1 LTALAKFDLVIA
13 IDGTAA
19 SGKGTISKKI
29 AQNYSVPHLDTGLLY
44 RFVGYKVLKGLD
56 PVSAANHLNIS
67 ELETLDLKTLEV
79 SNAASEVAKNSS
91 VRAKLLEFQR
101 SFASQ
106 PGGAVLDGRDIGTV
120 ICPNADIKFFI
131 SASAEIRAERRY
143 KELLGL
149 GHSILFDKVLKEIEE
164 RDERDSNRK
173 QSPMVPAVDAT
184 KIDTSDMTIK
194 EVYELVLRI
203 IHAKLEN

>member
-1 LTALAKFDLVIA
+1 MKFGLIIA

-44 RFVGYKVLKGLD
+44 RLVGYKVLQGVD
-56 PVSAANHLNIS
+56 PVSAASQLHADELNV
-67 ELETLDLKTLEV
+67 LDLKTLRV
-79 SNAASEVAKNSS
+79 SNAASEVAKNPS
-91 VRAKLLEFQR
+91 VRAHLLAFQR
-101 SFASQ
+101 DFASK

-131 SASAEIRAERRY
+131 TASPDIRAHRRY

-149 GHSILFDKVLKEIEE
+149 GHSISFEKVLREIQE

-173 QSPMVPAVDAT
+173 QSPMVPAVDAR
-184 KIDTSDMTIK
+184 KIDTSDMTIN
-194 EVYELVLRI
+194 EVYESVSTI
-203 IHAKLEN
+203 IDSKLEN

>member
-1 LTALAKFDLVIA
+1 MTKFGLIIA

-44 RFVGYKVLKGLD
+44 RLVGYKVLQGVD
-56 PVSAANHLNIS
+56 PVSAASQLMAD
-67 ELETLDLKTLEV
+67 ELEVLDLKTLRV
-79 SNAASEVAKNSS
+79 SNAASEVAKNPS
-91 VRAKLLEFQR
+91 VRAHLLAFQR
-101 SFASQ
+101 DFASK

-131 SASAEIRAERRY
+131 TASPDIRAHRRY

-149 GHSILFDKVLKEIEE
+149 GHSISFEKVLREIQE

-173 QSPMVPAVDAT
+173 QSPMVPAVDAI
-184 KIDTSDMTIK
+184 KIDTSDMTIN
-194 EVYELVLRI
+194 EVYESVSKI
-203 IHAKLEN
+203 IDSKLEN

>member
-1 LTALAKFDLVIA
+1 MTFGLIIA

-44 RFVGYKVLKGLD
+44 RLVGYKVLQGVD
-56 PVSAANHLNIS
+56 PVSAASQLLAD
-67 ELETLDLKTLEV
+67 ELEVLDLKTLRV
-79 SNAASEVAKNSS
+79 SNAASEVAKNPS
-91 VRAKLLEFQR
+91 VRAHLLAFQR
-101 SFASQ
+101 DFASK
-106 PGGAVLDGRDIGTV
+106 PGGAVLDGRDLGTV

-131 SASAEIRAERRY
+131 TASPDIRAHRRY

-149 GHSILFDKVLKEIEE
+149 GHSISFEKVLREIQE

-173 QSPMVPAVDAT
+173 QSPMVPAVDAR
-184 KIDTSDMTIK
+184 KIDTSDMTIN
-194 EVYELVLRI
+194 EVYESVSKI
-203 IHAKLEN
+203 IDSKLEN

>member
-1 LTALAKFDLVIA
+1 MTFGLIIA

-44 RFVGYKVLKGLD
+44 RLVGYKVLQGVD
-56 PVSAANHLNIS
+56 PVSAASQLHADELNV
-67 ELETLDLKTLEV
+67 LDLKTLRV
-79 SNAASEVAKNSS
+79 SNAASEVAKNPS
-91 VRAKLLEFQR
+91 VRAHLLAFQR
-101 SFASQ
+101 DFASK

-131 SASAEIRAERRY
+131 TASPDIRAHRRY

-149 GHSILFDKVLKEIEE
+149 GHSISFEKVLREIQE

-173 QSPMVPAVDAT
+173 QSPMVPALDAR
-184 KIDTSDMTIK
+184 KIDTSNMTID
-194 EVYELVLRI
+194 EVYESVSTI
-203 IHAKLEN
+203 IESKLEN

>member
-1 LTALAKFDLVIA
+1 MTFGLIIA

-44 RFVGYKVLKGLD
+44 RLVGYKVLQGVD
-56 PVSAANHLNIS
+56 PVSAASQLHAD
-67 ELETLDLKTLEV
+67 ELKVLDLKTLRV
-79 SNAASEVAKNSS
+79 SNAASEVAKNPS
-91 VRAKLLEFQR
+91 VRAHLLAFQR
-101 SFASQ
+101 DFASK

-131 SASAEIRAERRY
+131 TASPDIRAHRRY

-149 GHSILFDKVLKEIEE
+149 GHSISFEKVLREIQE

-173 QSPMVPAVDAT
+173 QSPMVPAVDAR
-184 KIDTSDMTIK
+184 KIDTSDMTIN
-194 EVYELVLRI
+194 EVYESVSKI
-203 IHAKLEN
+203 IDSKLEN

>member
-1 LTALAKFDLVIA
+1 MAKFNLVVA

-44 RFVGYKVLKGLD
+44 RFVGYKVLQGFD
-56 PVSAANHLNIS
+56 PISAANKLNMS
-67 ELETLDLKTLEV
+67 ELETLDLKTLKV
-79 SNAASEVAKNSS
+79 SNAASEVAKIPL
-91 VRAKLLEFQR
+91 VRANLLEFQR
-101 SFASQ
+101 SFAAQ

-131 SASAEIRAERRY
+131 SASAEIRARRRY
-143 KELLGL
+143 EELLGL
-149 GHSILFDKVLKEIEE
+149 GHSISLKKVLEDIQE

-173 QSPMVPAVDAT
+173 DSPIIPAVDAK
-184 KIDTSDMTIK
+184 KIDTSDMSIA
-194 EVYELVLRI
+194 EVYESVSRVIEAEL
-203 IHAKLEN
+203 KK

>member
-1 LTALAKFDLVIA
+1 MTFGLIIA

-44 RFVGYKVLKGLD
+44 RLVGYKVLQGVD
-56 PVSAANHLNIS
+56 PVSAASQLHADELNV
-67 ELETLDLKTLEV
+67 LDLKTLRV
-79 SNAASEVAKNSS
+79 SNAASEVAKNPS
-91 VRAKLLEFQR
+91 VRAHLLAFQR
-101 SFASQ
+101 DFASK

-131 SASAEIRAERRY
+131 TASPDIRAQRRY

-149 GHSILFDKVLKEIEE
+149 GHSISFENVLREIQE

-173 QSPMVPAVDAT
+173 QSPMVPAVDAI
-184 KIDTSDMTIK
+184 KIDTSDMTIN
-194 EVYELVLRI
+194 EVYESVSKI
-203 IHAKLEN
+203 IDSKLEN

>member
-1 LTALAKFDLVIA
+1 MKFGLIIA

-44 RFVGYKVLKGLD
+44 RLVGYKVLQGVD
-56 PVSAANHLNIS
+56 PVSAASQLHADELNV
-67 ELETLDLKTLEV
+67 LDLKTLRV
-79 SNAASEVAKNSS
+79 SNAASEVAKNPS
-91 VRAKLLEFQR
+91 VRAHLLAFQR
-101 SFASQ
+101 DFASK

-131 SASAEIRAERRY
+131 TASPDIRAHRRY

-149 GHSILFDKVLKEIEE
+149 GHSISFENVLREIQE

-173 QSPMVPAVDAT
+173 QSPMVPAVDAI
-184 KIDTSDMTIK
+184 KIDTSDMTIN
-194 EVYELVLRI
+194 EVYESVSKI
-203 IHAKLEN
+203 IDSKLEN

>member
-1 LTALAKFDLVIA
+1 MAKFDLVIA

-44 RFVGYKVLKGLD
+44 RFVGYKVLKGFD
-56 PVSAANHLNIS
+56 PVSAADQLNFF
-67 ELETLDLKTLEV
+67 ELEALDLKTLKV
-79 SNAASEVAKNSS
+79 SNAASEVAKNPS

-143 KELLGL
+143 KELLSL
-149 GHSILFDKVLKEIEE
+149 GHSILFNKVLKEIEE

-194 EVYELVLRI
+194 EVYELVSRI
-203 IHAKLEN
+203 IDAKLEN

>member
-1 LTALAKFDLVIA
+1 MKFGLIIA

-44 RFVGYKVLKGLD
+44 RLVGYKVLQGVD
-56 PVSAANHLNIS
+56 PVSAASQLRAD
-67 ELETLDLKTLEV
+67 ELEVLDLKTLRV
-79 SNAASEVAKNSS
+79 SNAASEVAKNPS
-91 VRAKLLEFQR
+91 VRAHLLAFQR
-101 SFASQ
+101 DFASK

-131 SASAEIRAERRY
+131 TASPDIRAQRRY

-149 GHSILFDKVLKEIEE
+149 GHSISFEKVLREIQE

-173 QSPMVPAVDAT
+173 QSPMVPAVDAR
-184 KIDTSDMTIK
+184 KIDTSDMTIN
-194 EVYELVLRI
+194 EVYESVSKI
-203 IHAKLEN
+203 IDSKLEN

>member
-1 LTALAKFDLVIA
+1 MTFGLIIA

-44 RFVGYKVLKGLD
+44 RLVGYKVLQGVD
-56 PVSAANHLNIS
+56 PVSAASQLHADELNV
-67 ELETLDLKTLEV
+67 LDLKTLRV
-79 SNAASEVAKNSS
+79 SNAASEVAKNPS
-91 VRAKLLEFQR
+91 VRAHLLAFQR
-101 SFASQ
+101 DFASK

-131 SASAEIRAERRY
+131 TASPDIRAHRRY

-149 GHSILFDKVLKEIEE
+149 GHSISFEKVLREIQE

-173 QSPMVPAVDAT
+173 QSPMVPAVDAR
-184 KIDTSDMTIK
+184 KIDTSDMTIY
-194 EVYELVLRI
+194 EVYESVSKI
-203 IHAKLEN
+203 IDSKLEN

>member
-1 LTALAKFDLVIA
+1 MMKFGLIIA

-44 RFVGYKVLKGLD
+44 RLVGYKVLQGVD
-56 PVSAANHLNIS
+56 PVSAASQLRAD
-67 ELETLDLKTLEV
+67 ELEVLDLKTLRI
-79 SNAASEVAKNSS
+79 SNAASEVAKNPS
-91 VRAKLLEFQR
+91 VRAHLLAFQR
-101 SFASQ
+101 DFASK

-120 ICPNADIKFFI
+120 ICPNADIKFYI
-131 SASAEIRAERRY
+131 TASPDIRAKRRY

-149 GHSILFDKVLKEIEE
+149 GYSISFENVLREIQE

-173 QSPMVPAVDAT
+173 QSPMVPALDAM
-184 KIDTSDMTIK
+184 KIDTSDMTIN
-194 EVYELVLRI
+194 EVYESVSKI
-203 IHAKLEN
+203 IDSKLEN

>member
-1 LTALAKFDLVIA
+1 MTFGLIIA

-29 AQNYSVPHLDTGLLY
+29 AQNYSIPHLDTGLLY
-44 RFVGYKVLKGLD
+44 RLVGYKVLQGVD
-56 PVSAANHLNIS
+56 PVSAASQLHADELNV
-67 ELETLDLKTLEV
+67 LDLKTLRV
-79 SNAASEVAKNSS
+79 SNAASEVAKNPS
-91 VRAKLLEFQR
+91 VRAHLLAFQR
-101 SFASQ
+101 DFALK

-131 SASAEIRAERRY
+131 TASPDIRAQRRY

-149 GHSILFDKVLKEIEE
+149 GYSISFENVLREIQE

-173 QSPMVPAVDAT
+173 QSPMVPAVDAR
-184 KIDTSDMTIK
+184 KIDTSDMTIN
-194 EVYELVLRI
+194 EVYESVSKI
-203 IHAKLEN
+203 IDSKLEN

>member
-1 LTALAKFDLVIA
+1 MTFGLIIA

-44 RFVGYKVLKGLD
+44 RLVGYKVLQGVD
-56 PVSAANHLNIS
+56 PVSAASQLHADELNV
-67 ELETLDLKTLEV
+67 LDLKTLRV
-79 SNAASEVAKNSS
+79 SNAASEVAKNPS
-91 VRAKLLEFQR
+91 VRAHLLAFQR
-101 SFASQ
+101 DFASK

-131 SASAEIRAERRY
+131 TASPDIRAHRRY

-149 GHSILFDKVLKEIEE
+149 GHSISFEKVLREIQE

-173 QSPMVPAVDAT
+173 QSPMVPAVDAR
-184 KIDTSDMTIK
+184 KIDTSDMTIN
-194 EVYELVLRI
+194 EVYESVSKI
-203 IHAKLEN
+203 IDSKLEN

>member
-1 LTALAKFDLVIA
+1 MMKFGLIIA

-44 RFVGYKVLKGLD
+44 RLVGYKVLQGVD
-56 PVSAANHLNIS
+56 PVSAASQLRLD
-67 ELETLDLKTLEV
+67 ELKVADLKTLSV
-79 SNAASEVAKNSS
+79 SNAASEVAKNQS
-91 VRAKLLEFQR
+91 VRAHLLKFQR
-101 SFASQ
+101 DFASK

-131 SASAEIRAERRY
+131 TASPDIRAQRRY

-149 GHSILFDKVLKEIEE
+149 GHSISFENVLREIQE

-173 QSPMVPAVDAT
+173 QSPMVPAVDARN
-184 KIDTSDMTIK
+184 IDTSDMTIN
-194 EVYELVLRI
+194 EVYESVSRI
-203 IHAKLEN
+203 IDSKLEN